1 MAGAQ
6 VGGPYT
12 EGSVPLHGRRAMRP
26 SAPVRA
32 TLTCPYTS
40 RKGAAVRLVIKRR
53 TEVRKLHAETGDKR
67 VAEYLAMLS
76 VYGPR
81 SVL

>member
-1 MAGAQ
+1 M
-6 VGGPYT
+6 
-12 EGSVPLHGRRAMRP
+12 PLHGRRAMHP

-40 RKGAAVRLVIKRR
+40 PKGAAVRLVIKRL

-76 VYGPR
+76 VYGLPFFVFDHGQSTRR
-81 SVL
+81 SSVFV